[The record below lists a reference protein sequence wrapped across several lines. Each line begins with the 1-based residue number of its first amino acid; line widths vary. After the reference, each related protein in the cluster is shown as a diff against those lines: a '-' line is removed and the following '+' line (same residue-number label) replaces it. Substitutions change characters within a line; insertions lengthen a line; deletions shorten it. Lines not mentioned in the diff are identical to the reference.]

1 MTRHHRGRG
10 TLAWIA
16 TAALSSC
23 LIATPAA
30 ASVEADASAV
40 SRAALV
46 SEIEAE
52 VAYLAPQLGF
62 EHLQPAVVEAL
73 RRTPRHEFVPETL
86 RAYAY
91 ENRPLPIGSGQTI
104 SQPLIVALMTHLL
117 DVQAGAKV
125 YELGTGSGY
134 QAAVLAEMGV
144 DVYSVEIV
152 EPLALRARDT
162 LAALGYGRAHVR
174 AGDGYLGWPEAA
186 PFDAVIVTAALE
198 HVPAPLTEQL
208 RPGGRLVMP
217 IGHRQ
222 GAQQLAVF
230 IKNEDGTLQRRDV
243 LTVVFVPVTGPS
255 VDPED

>member
-1 MTRHHRGRG
+1 MSQPLRGHR
-10 TLAWIA
+10 TPAWIA
-16 TAALSSC
+16 GAVLAGT

-30 ASVEADASAV
+30 GAEADATAEP
-40 SRAALV
+40 RAALV
-46 SEIEAE
+46 REIEAE

-62 EHLQPAVVEAL
+62 DRLQPAVVDAV
-73 RRTPRHEFVPETL
+73 RRTPRHEFVPEAL
-86 RAYAY
+86 QAHAY

-117 DVQAGAKV
+117 DVQAGATV

-144 DVYSVEIV
+144 NVYSVEIV
-152 EPLALRARDT
+152 EPLAERARQT
-162 LAALGYGRAHVR
+162 LAALGYARAHVR
-174 AGDGYLGWPEAA
+174 AGDGYLGWPDAA
-186 PFDAVIVTAALE
+186 PFDAVIITAALE

-217 IGHRQ
+217 IGQRS

-230 IKNEDGTLQRRDV
+230 IKAPDGTLQRRDV
-243 LTVVFVPVTGPS
+243 LTVMFVPVTGPS
-255 VDPED
+255 VDR